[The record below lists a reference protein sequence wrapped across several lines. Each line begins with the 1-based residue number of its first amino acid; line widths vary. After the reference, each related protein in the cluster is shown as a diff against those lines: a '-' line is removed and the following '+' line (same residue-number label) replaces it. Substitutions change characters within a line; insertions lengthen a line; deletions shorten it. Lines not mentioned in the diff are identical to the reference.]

1 MKKLLIITAFLLGGI
16 LSTKAEVVEK
26 EGAEVVYT
34 MAPEQKIEMY
44 DFSNFNV
51 KRLSIYLKLDEE
63 QEDEVRFYF
72 DQFSRNMLWVF
83 EQPNRKLLLN
93 NALELH
99 LKGMA
104 LVLSKKQYHKYLRV
118 LNAEFMNRGIDWV

>member
-26 EGAEVVYT
+26 ERTEVAYI

-72 DQFSRNMLWVF
+72 DQFSKNMLWVF

-104 LVLSKKQYHKYLRV
+104 QVLSKKQYHKYLRV
-118 LNAEFMNRGIDWV
+118 LNVEFMNRGIDWV